1 MTIRVN
7 ENKDEAYYEDQA
19 SQEEIYLEQVE
30 ENLRAIL
37 TSEATTTPSAAKTLD
52 DQLNHAGE
60 ELLTGDSDDAPFS
73 EETITEMK
81 NPARG
86 AVRLNR
92 DVARDSQTLRSRKG
106 VL

>member
-7 ENKDEAYYEDQA
+7 ENKDEAYYEEQA

-30 ENLRAIL
+30 ENLRATL
-37 TSEATTTPSAAKTLD
+37 TSETTTTPSAAKTLD

-60 ELLTGDSDDAPFS
+60 ELLTGDSDDARLS

-81 NPARG
+81 NPAGG
-86 AVRLNR
+86 AVSMDRA
-92 DVARDSQTLRSRKG
+92 VTGDSQISRSRKG
-106 VL
+106 LL

>member
-1 MTIRVN
+1 MTIPVN
-7 ENKDEAYYEDQA
+7 ENKDEAYYEEQA

-37 TSEATTTPSAAKTLD
+37 TSETNTTLSAAKTLD

-60 ELLTGDSDDAPFS
+60 ELLTGDSDDAPLS

-81 NPARG
+81 SPARG
-86 AVRLNR
+86 AV
-92 DVARDSQTLRSRKG
+92 ARDSQISRSRKG
-106 VL
+106 LL

>member
-1 MTIRVN
+1 MTIPVN
-7 ENKDEAYYEDQA
+7 ENKDDAYYEEQA

-37 TSEATTTPSAAKTLD
+37 TSETNTTPSAAKTLD

-60 ELLTGDSDDAPFS
+60 ELLTGDSDDAPLS

-86 AVRLNR
+86 AVGLNR
-92 DVARDSQTLRSRKG
+92 AVAGDSQISRSRKG
-106 VL
+106 LL